1 MISRKKKGVIKRK
14 RRQSTVVGKM
24 EARILTT

>member
-14 RRQSTVVGKM
+14 RLQLTVDGKM

>member
-1 MISRKKKGVIKRK
+1 MIFKKKKGMIKRK
-14 RRQSTVVGKM
+14 GRQLTVDGKI

>member
-1 MISRKKKGVIKRK
+1 MISKKKKEMIKSK
-14 RRQSTVVGKM
+14 GRQLTVDDKM